1 MYSVKPMKGTPRK
14 PRPAHGGGSARERE
28 PAYGDEEDV
37 ERAVA
42 ELREL
47 LRARPDPVWRI
58 VTARALRGVTRAIAA
73 AGPQAMAGAASEAS
87 DVAVVVRALEQ
98 PQAIEALRSGDPMAA
113 ARLRGLRERERLL
126 EAERGA
132 ARVADVADLLH
143 LTRQAVNRR
152 RQQGTLL
159 ALSAGRHGFLYPVWQ
174 FREGGTL
181 PGLERVL
188 RAMTQLDPWMQQ
200 AFMLGRSSRLR
211 GRRPLDVL
219 RSGETAAVAAAA
231 EAFGE
236 HGAA

>member
-1 MYSVKPMKGTPRK
+1 MKGTDRK
-14 PRPAHGGGSARERE
+14 ARPARGVGGARERG
-28 PAYGDEEDV
+28 PAHRGEGDVD
-37 ERAVA
+37 RAVA

-47 LRARPDPVWRI
+47 IRARPDPVWRI

-73 AGPQAMAGAASEAS
+73 AGPQAMAGAASESS
-87 DVAVVVRALEQ
+87 DVAVVVRTLEQ
-98 PQAIEALRSGDPMAA
+98 PQAIEALASGDPMAA
-113 ARLRGLRERERLL
+113 ARLRGLRERARLL
-126 EAERGA
+126 EAEGGA
-132 ARVADVADLLH
+132 ARVGDVADLLH

-188 RAMTQLDPWMQQ
+188 RAMMHLDPWMQQ
-200 AFMLGRSSRLR
+200 AFMLGRSRRLC

-219 RSGETAAVAAAA
+219 RSGETAVLAAAA

>member
-1 MYSVKPMKGTPRK
+1 MKRTARTPAPAYRDGT
-14 PRPAHGGGSARERE
+14 ARERQ
-28 PAYGDEEDV
+28 PTYRDEGDV

-47 LRARPDPVWRI
+47 IRARPDPVWRI
-58 VTARALRGVTRAIAA
+58 VTTRALRGVTRAIAA
-73 AGPQAMAGAASEAS
+73 AGPEAMADAASESS
-87 DVAVVVRALEQ
+87 DVAVVVRTLEQ
-98 PQAIEALRSGDPMAA
+98 PQAIHALSSGDPMAA

-126 EAERGA
+126 EEEGGA
-132 ARVADVADLLH
+132 VGVADVAELLH

-174 FREGGTL
+174 FREGGAIT
-181 PGLERVL
+181 GLERVL
-188 RAMTQLDPWMQQ
+188 RAMTHLDPWMQQ
-200 AFMLGRSSRLR
+200 AFMLGKSSRLR

-219 RSGETAAVAAAA
+219 RSGDASVVAAAA